1 MAYSV
6 FISYSTQDLATAEAL
21 RTWITAAGAESFL
34 AKYSL
39 EPGRPLAADL
49 MAAIQRCD
57 LFLLLWS
64 QNAKDSDWVPQE
76 IGVARGAGRVIVPV
90 VLQRGLTLPG
100 FINDLKYLPIYE
112 DSNAAVQ
119 WLRSDIAGRVQD
131 KQLGIFIGL
140 VLAILALVALFGG
153 KQRS

>member
-21 RTWITAAGAESFL
+21 RTWITAAGADSFL

-39 EPGRPLAADL
+39 EPGQPLAAEL

-64 QNAKDSDWVPQE
+64 QNAKSSEWVPQE
-76 IGVARGAGRVIVPV
+76 IGVARGAGRTIVPV
-90 VLQRGLTLPG
+90 VLHPGLSLPG
-100 FINDLKYLPIYE
+100 FINDLKYLPLYE
-112 DSNAAVQ
+112 DTMAAVE
-119 WLRSDIAGRVQD
+119 WLRSDVASRVQD
-131 KQLGIFIGL
+131 KQVVIFIGL
-140 VLAILALVALFGG
+140 VLAILALMALLEG
-153 KQRS
+153 K